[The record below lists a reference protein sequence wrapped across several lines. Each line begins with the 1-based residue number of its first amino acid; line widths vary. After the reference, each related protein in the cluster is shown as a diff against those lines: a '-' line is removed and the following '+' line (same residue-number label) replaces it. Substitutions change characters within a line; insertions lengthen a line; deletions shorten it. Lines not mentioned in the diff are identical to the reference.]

1 MMLVFLKEQERIKMF
16 NKLWRRNVLL
26 KTVLGDSLFSS
37 KKSIKR
43 LFQDLFRE
51 EKDLIII

>member
-16 NKLWRRNVLL
+16 NKLWRRSVLL
-26 KTVLGDSLFSS
+26 KTVLSDSLFSS

-43 LFQDLFRE
+43 LFQNLLRE